1 MMSRGIEAA
10 LWGSATRDADIRTSK
25 SGSPF
30 GILDLKTHD
39 DGATADGKP
48 NTVFVRI
55 LAFGQHVDAARA
67 IKRGDRVYVEG
78 QLQVSIWQSDNNA
91 PRLNLTIKAFTV
103 QKTGIGKS
111 RPPRP
116 DRTSW
121 QAPIGQSRSATPP
134 FNDTIDF

>member
-1 MMSRGIEAA
+1 MSRGIEAA
-10 LWGSATRDADIRTSK
+10 LWGSATRDVDVRTSK
-25 SGSPF
+25 SGNPF
-30 GILDLKTHD
+30 AILDVKAHD
-39 DGATADGKP
+39 GGATADGKP

-55 LAFGQHVDAARA
+55 FAFGQHVDAARA
-67 IKRGDRVYVEG
+67 IKRGDRVYIEG

-91 PRLNLTIKAFTV
+91 PRLNLTIKAFTI

-121 QAPIGQSRSATPP
+121 QAPIEKPRSEMPP
-134 FNDTIDF
+134 FNDPIDF